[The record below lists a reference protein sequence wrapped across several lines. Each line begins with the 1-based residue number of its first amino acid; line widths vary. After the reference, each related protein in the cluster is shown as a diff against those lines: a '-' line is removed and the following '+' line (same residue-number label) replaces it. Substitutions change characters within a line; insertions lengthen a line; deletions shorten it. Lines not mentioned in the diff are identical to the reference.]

1 MFLKAYRDKVT
12 VTTGHDTFGG
22 ERENKGRV
30 DLSRL
35 FVPPHHQEKNQN
47 PLRKQ
52 NRLKQSVVRT
62 GAILMTEGWRRVE
75 GGGKSLTEGILGR
88 RNAEVPRD
96 SKRRKKREENKMQSR

>member
-1 MFLKAYRDKVT
+1 MTLLGK
-12 VTTGHDTFGG
+12 
-22 ERENKGRV
+22 RENKERV

-62 GAILMTEGWRRVE
+62 GAILMTEEKDGEEWKEVERVLQK
-75 GGGKSLTEGILGR
+75 GFLG
-88 RNAEVPRD
+88 ED
-96 SKRRKKREENKMQSR
+96 KC